1 MPLILNKGSELE
13 NLSCAGSVIQ
23 RLSLTTMQRSDQFP
37 LDILEQ
43 GEISI
48 TGEFLWGSNYTF
60 AVEISSGDQVLQGV
74 YKPTRGER
82 PLWDFPRATLAH
94 REVAAY
100 LVSEAIGWSFVPPT
114 IFREDGP
121 IGPGSLQLHVDHD
134 PEYNYFSFSKA
145 DLQRLPPVAAF
156 DYLINNADRKGSHIL
171 FDQGDQL
178 WLIDHGISFHQ
189 EQKLRTVIWDF
200 AGEPL
205 PDQVCSDLVN
215 FEQQLQAGS
224 KFRNQLEKYLV
235 PQEINALVKR
245 NQFLITSKIFPDP
258 HPNRRPYPWP
268 PV

>member
-1 MPLILNKGSELE
+1 M
-13 NLSCAGSVIQ
+13 IQ
-23 RLSLTTMQRSDQFP
+23 RLSLTTMYHSDQY
-37 LDILEQ
+37 LLNTLEQ

-48 TGEFLWGSNYTF
+48 TGEYLWGSNYTF
-60 AVEISSGDQVLQGV
+60 AVEISSGDQTLQGV

-100 LVSEAIGWSFVPPT
+100 LVSEALGWSFVPPT
-114 IFREDGP
+114 IFREEAP
-121 IGPGSLQLHVDHD
+121 IGPGSLQLYVDHD
-134 PEYNYFSFSKA
+134 PEYNYFSFSKL
-145 DLQRLPPVAAF
+145 DLQRLRPVAAF

-171 FDQGDQL
+171 FDPDGQL

-189 EQKLRTVIWDF
+189 EQKLRTVVWDF

-205 PDQVCSDLVN
+205 PDQICSDLANLELQLNPGSVLHDHL
-215 FEQQLQAGS
+215 EQ
-224 KFRNQLEKYLV
+224 YLV
-235 PQEINALVKR
+235 PQEITALVKR
-245 NQFLITSKIFPDP
+245 NQHLISSKTFPDP

>member
-1 MPLILNKGSELE
+1 M
-13 NLSCAGSVIQ
+13 IQ
-23 RLSLTTMQRSDQFP
+23 RLSLTTMYRSDQYP
-37 LDILEQ
+37 LNILEQ

-48 TGEFLWGSNYTF
+48 TGEYLWGSNYTF
-60 AVEISSGDQVLQGV
+60 AVEISLGDQTLQGV

-100 LVSEAIGWSFVPPT
+100 LVSEALGWSFVPPT
-114 IFREDGP
+114 IFREEGP
-121 IGPGSLQLHVDHD
+121 IGPGSLQLYVDHD
-134 PEYNYFSFSKA
+134 PEYNYFSFSKV
-145 DLQRLPPVAAF
+145 DLQRLRPVAAF

-171 FDQGDQL
+171 FDPNGQL

-189 EQKLRTVIWDF
+189 EQKLRTVVWDF

-205 PDQVCSDLVN
+205 PDQICSDLAN
-215 FEQQLQAGS
+215 LELQLTPGTILYDHLEQ
-224 KFRNQLEKYLV
+224 YLV
-235 PQEINALVKR
+235 PQEIIALVKR
-245 NQFLITSKIFPDP
+245 NQLLISSKTFPDP

>member
-1 MPLILNKGSELE
+1 MNRNDQYPLN
-13 NLSCAGSVIQ
+13 
-23 RLSLTTMQRSDQFP
+23 
-37 LDILEQ
+37 ILEQ

-48 TGEFLWGSNYTF
+48 TGEYLWGSNYTF
-60 AVEISSGDQVLQGV
+60 AVEVSSGDQALQGV

-100 LVSEAIGWSFVPPT
+100 LVSEALGWSFVPPT
-114 IFREDGP
+114 IFRDEGP
-121 IGPGSLQLHVDHD
+121 IGPGSLQLYVDHD
-134 PEYNYFSFSKA
+134 PEYNYFSFSKV
-145 DLQRLPPVAAF
+145 DLQRLRPVAAF

-171 FDQGDQL
+171 FDQQGQL

-189 EQKLRTVIWDF
+189 EQKLRTVVWDF

-205 PDQVCSDLVN
+205 PDQICSDLANLEIQLNPGSVLRDHL
-215 FEQQLQAGS
+215 EQ
-224 KFRNQLEKYLV
+224 YLV
-235 PQEINALVKR
+235 HQEIIALIKR
-245 NQFLITSKIFPDP
+245 NQFLIASKTFPDP

>member
-1 MPLILNKGSELE
+1 MSSSNQNPLNILK
-13 NLSCAGSVIQ
+13 
-23 RLSLTTMQRSDQFP
+23 
-37 LDILEQ
+37 Q

-60 AVEISSGDQVLQGV
+60 SVEITYGDRTLDAV

-100 LVSEAIGWSFVPPT
+100 LVSEALGWSFVPPT
-114 IFREDGP
+114 IFRKDGP

-134 PEYNYFSFSKA
+134 PEYNYFSLTSA
-145 DLQRLPPVAAF
+145 DKERLRPVAIF
-156 DYLINNADRKGSHIL
+156 DCLINNADRKGSHIL
-171 FDQGDQL
+171 FDQDGQL

-189 EQKLRTVIWDF
+189 ELKLRTVILDF
-200 AGEPL
+200 AGEPI
-205 PDQVCSDLVN
+205 PDHLCSDLVK
-215 FEQQLQAGS
+215 FEGKLYEGTQ
-224 KFRNQLEKYLV
+224 FRNQLDQYLL
-235 PQEINALVKR
+235 PQEIDALAKR
-245 NQFLITSKIFPDP
+245 NLDLISSKKFPDP

>member
-1 MPLILNKGSELE
+1 ME
-13 NLSCAGSVIQ
+13 V
-23 RLSLTTMQRSDQFP
+23 
-37 LDILEQ
+37 
-43 GEISI
+43 
-48 TGEFLWGSNYTF
+48 
-60 AVEISSGDQVLQGV
+60 SSGDQALQGV

-100 LVSEAIGWSFVPPT
+100 LVSEALGWSFVPPT
-114 IFREDGP
+114 IFRDEGP
-121 IGPGSLQLHVDHD
+121 IGPGSLQLYVDHD

-145 DLQRLPPVAAF
+145 DLQRLRPVAAF

-171 FDQGDQL
+171 FDQQGQL

-189 EQKLRTVIWDF
+189 EQKLRTVVWDF

-205 PDQVCSDLVN
+205 PDQICFDLANLEIQLNPGTVLRDHL
-215 FEQQLQAGS
+215 EQ
-224 KFRNQLEKYLV
+224 YLV
-235 PQEINALVKR
+235 HQEIIALIKR
-245 NQFLITSKIFPDP
+245 NQFLIASKTFPDP

>member
-1 MPLILNKGSELE
+1 M
-13 NLSCAGSVIQ
+13 IQ
-23 RLSLTTMQRSDQFP
+23 RLNLTTMNRSDQYP
-37 LDILEQ
+37 LNILEQ

-48 TGEFLWGSNYTF
+48 TGEYLWGSNYTF
-60 AVEISSGDQVLQGV
+60 AVEVSSGDQALQGV

-100 LVSEAIGWSFVPPT
+100 LVSEALGWSFVPPT
-114 IFREDGP
+114 IFRDKGP
-121 IGPGSLQLHVDHD
+121 IGPGSLQLYVDHD
-134 PEYNYFSFSKA
+134 PEYNYFSFSKP
-145 DLQRLPPVAAF
+145 DLQRLRPVAAF

-171 FDQGDQL
+171 FDPQGHL

-189 EQKLRTVIWDF
+189 EQKLRTVVWDF

-205 PDQVCSDLVN
+205 PDQLCSDLANLEIQLNPGSVLRDHL
-215 FEQQLQAGS
+215 EQ
-224 KFRNQLEKYLV
+224 YLV
-235 PQEINALVKR
+235 HQEIIALIKR
-245 NQFLITSKIFPDP
+245 NQFLISSKTFPDP